1 MKTGLISK
9 LQRYSTKDGPD
20 IRSTVFMVGC
30 NLRCLWCANP
40 ELMLPDEKYLYY
52 RQHCIHCGACV
63 SLSNGHIRFADEGC
77 SIDRAAC
84 LDWAALC
91 EACPRS
97 CYEKIGETVTSSDLA
112 EQLLRDKTFYETS
125 GGGVTFS
132 GGEAALQADFV
143 RETAA
148 LLHKKGIHTA
158 LDTAGMIPWDKL
170 QILLEEIDLVLYDIK
185 AIDPGI
191 HQRCTG
197 TDNALILE
205 NARLLAEAD
214 KPMWVRLVLVP
225 GWNDDREDIR
235 ERLRFV
241 KSLGSA
247 VRRVEVLKYH
257 SLGAGKYRQMG
268 IPYAIRPGTA
278 CSGELIRFVEET
290 AREEGVDIEVEK

>member
-9 LQRYSTKDGPD
+9 LQRYSTKDGPG

-185 AIDPGI
+185 AMDPI
-191 HQRCTG
+191 LHRRCTG
-197 TDNALILE
+197 ADNSLILE
-205 NARLLAEAD
+205 NAARIAALG
-214 KPMWVRLVLVP
+214 KPMWIRLVLVP
-225 GWNDDREDIR
+225 DCNDVLPDIR
-235 ERLRFV
+235 ARLRFV
-241 KSLGSA
+241 HSLGSS
-247 VRRVEVLKYH
+247 VRRVDLLKYH
-257 SLGAGKYRQMG
+257 SLGADKYTQLG
-268 IPYAIRPGTA
+268 IGYAIPPGTN
-278 CSGELIRFVEET
+278 CSDELVHSVCQI
-290 AREEGVDIEVEK
+290 AKEEGIVLHTEN